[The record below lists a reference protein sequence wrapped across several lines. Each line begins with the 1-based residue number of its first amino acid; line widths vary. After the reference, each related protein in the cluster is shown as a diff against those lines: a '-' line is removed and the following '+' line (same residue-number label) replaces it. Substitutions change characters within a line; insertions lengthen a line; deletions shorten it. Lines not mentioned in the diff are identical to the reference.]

1 VRFEPSGFTQ
11 PFDIQH
17 HIVISSPLC
26 VFLESKLNVQANMI
40 GLEMVNRNQNQSN
53 LNRWAE
59 RRPIP
64 GDLIDTHAWFRQ
76 VAPLLSGKREGV
88 PARAVRR

>member
-1 VRFEPSGFTQ
+1 MPLKAYVRFEPSRFTQ

-40 GLEMVNRNQNQSN
+40 GLEMVNRTQNQSN
-53 LNRWAE
+53 LNR
-59 RRPIP
+59 
-64 GDLIDTHAWFRQ
+64 
-76 VAPLLSGKREGV
+76 
-88 PARAVRR
+88 RAVSPANDSCGNGLAYIGK